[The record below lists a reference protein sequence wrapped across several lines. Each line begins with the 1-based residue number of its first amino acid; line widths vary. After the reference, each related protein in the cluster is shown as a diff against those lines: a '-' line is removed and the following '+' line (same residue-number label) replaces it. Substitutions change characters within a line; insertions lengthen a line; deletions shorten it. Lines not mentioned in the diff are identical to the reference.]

1 MRGAA
6 VAFATL
12 AVAALAFA
20 ARADALIY
28 WANAAVKTD
37 TIGRANLDGTGANPG
52 FIKVVGGF
60 PNGVAVDGAHIYW
73 TVIGTQF
80 SPNSIG
86 RADVSGANVNPSFI
100 PRLRNAAEA
109 VVVDGAHVYWTAL
122 LNQSIGRANLDG
134 TGADEDFTGGA
145 DNPTGIAVGNG
156 HLYWSN
162 FVSNAIGSANV
173 DGSMVNQSLVSGAFG
188 PEGVAVDA
196 LTSAPRPRRRSP
208 TSSPRSP
215 KADSRAG
222 PSAACWRSSRARS
235 ESSTPTISTAP
246 AAASGPNQRSPG
258 PEREE
263 ARGRLRRRPD
273 RGGHGGARRR
283 GLRHELTACAR
294 GNRAQVLVSAT
305 WRIRPWPEP
314 MSGRYRPT
322 PRGRLAGGRSVL
334 IPRSSDASAS
344 ARWRRCSASVM
355 GVPFVRTTRVVSC
368 LLMLPRPPSP

>member
-134 TGADEDFTGGA
+134 TGADEDFICGGRQ
-145 DNPTGIAVGNG
+145 PHRHRGRQRPPV
-156 HLYWSN
+156 
-162 FVSNAIGSANV
+162 
-173 DGSMVNQSLVSGAFG
+173 LVQLRQQR
-188 PEGVAVDA
+188 DWQ
-196 LTSAPRPRRRSP
+196 RQRRRLDGQP
-208 TSSPRSP
+208 EPRL
-215 KADSRAG
+215 R
-222 PSAACWRSSRARS
+222 RLRARRGGGRRVDLRAPPPPTIADLVAEVTEGGLPRGTERS
-235 ESSTPTISTAP
+235 LLAKLKGARESSTPTISTAP
-246 AAASGPNQRSPG
+246 AAASGPTSTKSGPRAGRSS
-258 PEREE
+258 
-263 ARGRLRRRPD
+263 RP
-273 RGGHGGARRR
+273 
-283 GLRHELTACAR
+283 
-294 GNRAQVLVSAT
+294 
-305 WRIRPWPEP
+305 
-314 MSGRYRPT
+314 PT
-322 PRGRLAGGRSVL
+322 PK
-334 IPRSSDASAS
+334 
-344 ARWRRCSASVM
+344 
-355 GVPFVRTTRVVSC
+355 T
-368 LLMLPRPPSP
+368 

>member
-196 LTSAPRPRRRSP
+196 LTSAPPP
-208 TSSPRSP
+208 P
-215 KADSRAG
+215 
-222 PSAACWRSSRARS
+222 
-235 ESSTPTISTAP
+235 PTIADLVAEVT
-246 AAASGPNQRSPG
+246 
-258 PEREE
+258 E
-263 ARGRLRRRPD
+263 
-273 RGGHGGARRR
+273 GG
-283 GLRHELTACAR
+283 L
-294 GNRAQVLVSAT
+294 
-305 WRIRPWPEP
+305 
-314 MSGRYRPT
+314 
-322 PRGRLAGGRSVL
+322 PRGTERSLLAKLKGAQRKL
-334 IPRSSDASAS
+334 DADHLNGACGSLGA
-344 ARWRRCSASVM
+344 
-355 GVPFVRTTRVVSC
+355 
-368 LLMLPRPPSP
+368 